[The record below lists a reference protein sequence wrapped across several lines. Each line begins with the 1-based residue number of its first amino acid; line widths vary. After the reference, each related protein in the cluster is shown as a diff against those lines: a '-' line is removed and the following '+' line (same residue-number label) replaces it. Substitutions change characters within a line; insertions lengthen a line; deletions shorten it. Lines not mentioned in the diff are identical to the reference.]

1 MKKSALLLMTLMSI
15 VTLGISAVAAES
27 TAAPLT
33 VSQAG
38 SQALANNPAM
48 ARADANIQ
56 ADQAGVRSARA
67 DLLPEAEFEYSYT
80 GLKEKPIMKLGGAEI
95 QTAHQDLYNWQVT
108 VLQPLFTGFALSARL
123 DMAHLEVAARRLEKD
138 QVMLDLTRGVK
149 SACHNLLLQ
158 ERLLV
163 VRNEEVNAFA
173 AHRHDAELFSKE
185 GLIRPNDLLQARVA
199 LANSVQ
205 QQEKVR
211 ADVQKAKIQVNRLLN
226 RPLEGDLVI
235 TDPDAGRLLTQVYDA
250 GALDQAA
257 LRNRPLMQLLDVSLD
272 QLDQALRLA
281 KSTWYPTISLV
292 GQYEQNGNN
301 PAASKNDYTNTY
313 NAAVGVQATWKFFQ
327 SGKTLAET
335 ARVRRRIKALDAGI
349 EGYRNQILQ
358 EVRNAVLDCQ
368 VARKN
373 IDTATQALDLA
384 RENWRISD
392 LQYKEQVATS
402 TDVLDARALLTQAD
416 TNYFRAVYGFL
427 NAVAG
432 LDRAV
437 GNR

>member
-1 MKKSALLLMTLMSI
+1 MKKIALLLLTLMFIS
-15 VTLGISAVAAES
+15 TPGISAAAAES
-27 TAAPLT
+27 SPVSLT
-33 VSQAG
+33 VSQAV

-67 DLLPEAEFEYSYT
+67 DLLPEVDFEYSYT
-80 GLKEKPIMKLGGAEI
+80 GLKETPIMKSTGMTI
-95 QTAHQDLYNWQVT
+95 QTSHRNLYNWQVT

-123 DMAHLEVAARRLEKD
+123 DMAHLAVVARRLEKD
-138 QVMLDLTRGVK
+138 QVVLDLTRGVK

-158 ERLLV
+158 QRLLV

-173 AHRHDAELFSKE
+173 AHKHDAELFSKE

-226 RPLEGDLVI
+226 RPLEGELAI
-235 TDPDAGRLLTQVYDA
+235 TDPDAGAMVNPVYDSESL
-250 GALDQAA
+250 GQAA
-257 LRNRPLMQLLDVSLD
+257 LRNRPLMQLLDVSLK

-281 KSTWYPTISLV
+281 KSTWYPTVSLV
-292 GQYEQNGNN
+292 GLYEQSGNN
-301 PAASKNDYTNTY
+301 PAATENDYTNTN

-349 EGYRNQILQ
+349 EGYQNQILQ